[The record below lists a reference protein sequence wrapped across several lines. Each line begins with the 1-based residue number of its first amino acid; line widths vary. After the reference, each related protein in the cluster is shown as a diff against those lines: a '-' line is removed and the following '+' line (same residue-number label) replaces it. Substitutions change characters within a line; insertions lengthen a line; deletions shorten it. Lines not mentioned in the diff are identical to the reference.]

1 MSKRAPELAAELLL
15 LADVIERASKD
26 PRWRQIARIHSLET
40 FKALVTY
47 MSGEVLAYASWELR
61 SNREAVL
68 WAVRNDGA
76 ALEFASRELRDDFM
90 VVEAAVHQYGGAL
103 TFASERLKDDA
114 YLLCLAIDDD
124 AGYGWIGTERARNQL
139 RAEDRILPVVT
150 AGA

>member
-124 AGYGWIGTERARNQL
+124 AGNGWIGTERARNQL
-139 RAEDRILPVVT
+139 RAEGRILPM
-150 AGA
+150 